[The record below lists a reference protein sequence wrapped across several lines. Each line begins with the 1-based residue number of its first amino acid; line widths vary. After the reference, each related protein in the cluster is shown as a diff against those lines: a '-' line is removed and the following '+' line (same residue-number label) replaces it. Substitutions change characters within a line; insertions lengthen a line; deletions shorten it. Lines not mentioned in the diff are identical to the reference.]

1 MYEILDHTADIK
13 IRITS
18 INLFDLF
25 KDLISALKYII
36 NYQDENQLKNKK
48 ENKKN
53 IKKNNIKII
62 LSDSD
67 DYQKVFNFI
76 SKFIYYLDAKSLLIT
91 DVNYINLKENKW
103 EISLKV
109 KKINKRKIKGY
120 LKASTYCDFKFISNF
135 ELEVIIDV

>member
-18 INLFDLF
+18 INLFDFF

-36 NYQDENQLKNKK
+36 NYEEDENQPKSKK

-53 IKKNNIKII
+53 IKII
-62 LSDSD
+62 LSDLD
-67 DYQKVFNFI
+67 DYQKIFNFI

-91 DVNYINLKENKW
+91 DVNYINLKEDKW
-103 EISLKV
+103 EISVKV
-109 KKINKRKIKGY
+109 KKINKKEIKGY
-120 LKASTYCDFKFISNF
+120 LKAPTYHDFKFISNF

>member
-18 INLFDLF
+18 INLFAFF

-36 NYQDENQLKNKK
+36 NYEDENQLKSKK

-53 IKKNNIKII
+53 NKKNNIKII

-91 DVNYINLKENKW
+91 DVNYINLKEDKW
-103 EISLKV
+103 EISVKV
-109 KKINKRKIKGY
+109 KKINKKKIKGY
-120 LKASTYCDFKFISNF
+120 LKAPTYHDFKFISNF

>member
-18 INLFDLF
+18 INLFGFF

-36 NYQDENQLKNKK
+36 NYEEDENQLKSKK

-53 IKKNNIKII
+53 IKII
-62 LSDSD
+62 LSDLD

-91 DVNYINLKENKW
+91 DVNYINLKEDKW
-103 EISLKV
+103 EISVKV
-109 KKINKRKIKGY
+109 KKINKKEIKGY
-120 LKASTYCDFKFISNF
+120 LKAPTYHDFKFISNF

>member
-18 INLFDLF
+18 INLFDFF

-36 NYQDENQLKNKK
+36 NYEEDENQLKSKK

-53 IKKNNIKII
+53 IKII
-62 LSDSD
+62 LSDLD

-91 DVNYINLKENKW
+91 DVNYINLKEDKW
-103 EISLKV
+103 EISVKV
-109 KKINKRKIKGY
+109 KKINKKKIKGY
-120 LKASTYCDFKFISNF
+120 LKAPTYHDFKFISNF

>member
-18 INLFDLF
+18 INLFDFF

-36 NYQDENQLKNKK
+36 NYQDENQLKSKK

-53 IKKNNIKII
+53 IKIV
-62 LSDSD
+62 LSDLD

-91 DVNYINLKENKW
+91 DVNYINLKEDKW
-103 EISLKV
+103 EISVKV
-109 KKINKRKIKGY
+109 KKINKKEIKGY
-120 LKASTYCDFKFISNF
+120 LKAPTYHDFKFISNF

>member
-18 INLFDLF
+18 INLFDFF

-36 NYQDENQLKNKK
+36 NYQDEDQLKIEKQ
-48 ENKKN
+48 NKKN

-109 KKINKRKIKGY
+109 KKINKKKIKGY
-120 LKASTYCDFKFISNF
+120 LKAPTYCDFKFISNF

>member
-18 INLFDLF
+18 INLFDFF

-36 NYQDENQLKNKK
+36 NYQDENQLKSKK

-53 IKKNNIKII
+53 IKII
-62 LSDSD
+62 LSDLD

-91 DVNYINLKENKW
+91 DVNYINLKEDKW
-103 EISLKV
+103 EISVKV
-109 KKINKRKIKGY
+109 KKINKKEIKGY
-120 LKASTYCDFKFISNF
+120 LKAPTYHDFKFISNF